1 MINRDQDPPMNNM
14 PDKNSDIICHCS
26 GTTEGKIKELLASG
40 GHDLDSL
47 SRKTGVCSGCGACE
61 DLIQQLLTDYS

>member
-1 MINRDQDPPMNNM
+1 MNNSK
-14 PDKNSDIICHCS
+14 PDNYSEIVCHCS
-26 GTTEGKIKELLASG
+26 GTTEGKIKELLAGG

-61 DLIQQLLTDYS
+61 DLIQQLLADYG